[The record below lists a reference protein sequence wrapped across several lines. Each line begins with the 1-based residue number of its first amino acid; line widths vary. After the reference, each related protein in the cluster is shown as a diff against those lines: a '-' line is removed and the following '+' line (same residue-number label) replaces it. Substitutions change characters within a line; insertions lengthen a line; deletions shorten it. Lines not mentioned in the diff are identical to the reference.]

1 MYDSEQFN
9 GFVKNELDDL
19 LFSDIWGYYVFN
31 ESDLHSSAYYYIR
44 TYFQKRGSD
53 NIYVRCEPNMYGK
66 KPDIVI
72 YDRGRPLYVL
82 ELKMFVDQERVDE
95 AKIDKDIEKLNDFLS
110 KIEKIKWGFFIFVYD
125 SDYDFGISDPR
136 LRRLGLENISVI
148 SLNMRRMEKTG
159 RKRTRYD
166 EWRKEF
172 DRLRKYHNQW

>member
-1 MYDSEQFN
+1 
-9 GFVKNELDDL
+9 
-19 LFSDIWGYYVFN
+19 
-31 ESDLHSSAYYYIR
+31 
-44 TYFQKRGSD
+44 
-53 NIYVRCEPNMYGK
+53 MYGK

-72 YDRGRPLYVL
+72 YDRGRPLYIL

-95 AKIDKDIEKLNDFLS
+95 AKIDKDIEKLNDFMS
-110 KIEKIKWGFFIFVYD
+110 KIGKIKWGFFVFVYD

-136 LRRLGLENISVI
+136 LRRVGLENISVI